1 MDSEKLQEIRAD
13 FNSDYYKAV
22 SDCCY
27 DHFAEKGLEEKLTRE
42 EYIKIIEYAHEW
54 FMAHF
59 FEENKLD

>member
-13 FNSDYYKAV
+13 FNSDYYNVV

-27 DHFAEKGLEEKLTRE
+27 DHFAEKGLEEKLTKE

-54 FMAHF
+54 FMTHF
-59 FEENKLD
+59 FEENRLD